1 MLKTFF
7 IAKAATPEIDA
18 ELERTMQ
25 MLHDRMEK
33 MLESQ
38 NAKRQRFTV
47 TENTPTY
54 YR

>member
-7 IAKAATPEIDA
+7 IAKTATPEIDA

-38 NAKRQRFTV
+38 NARRSRLAT
-47 TENTPTY
+47 TEHTPSY

>member
-1 MLKTFF
+1 MFKTFF
-7 IAKAATPEIDA
+7 IAKTATPEIDE

-25 MLHDRMEK
+25 LIHDRMEK

-38 NAKRQRFTV
+38 NSRRQRFASV
-47 TENTPTY
+47 DNTPSY

>member
-7 IAKAATPEIDA
+7 ISKSATPEIDA

-25 MLHDRMEK
+25 AIHDRMDK
-33 MLESQ
+33 MMAAENS
-38 NAKRQRFTV
+38 KRQRFMTPQ
-47 TENTPTY
+47 NTPSY